1 MKENLLL
8 NQRNLKLTLILTLI
22 VFLIINVYSTYAS
35 THYSLASNEVIKS
48 AYVVSITPPWGTI
61 DEGIKE
67 CVINAIDT
75 GEREGKAV
83 ILEID
88 SYGGYLDAGFAIG
101 DRIASANTPVI
112 AYVSGGKAL
121 SAATLII
128 LPAHIIALS
137 PHAIMGAM
145 QPISYNPLT
154 GAYVFVNE
162 SKIINPI
169 VEKAVTYAKLRGRN
183 ATAAELFVKKN
194 LVLDAKEAVKDHVAN
209 LIAYNLNDLL
219 RKIKGYVVN
228 VNGRNVTL
236 DITEVI
242 TFHCGVR
249 SRIIS
254 VFSNPMVNSI
264 MMTIGVLGM
273 IFAIL
278 SGKLPIL
285 PIPILFLL
293 LGLLGTGFSPNLISL
308 FMILLGAILLGV
320 ELFVTPGFGVLGI
333 TGIIFLAVGVALIP
347 SAAPTAFAPPPNY
360 IQQFRILAIGI
371 ASGLGTFTG
380 FVIYKVVQAK
390 RRKPTYFTMVGKVGK
405 AVDDISAGSEGF
417 VIVEG
422 EYWKAISRDD
432 VKKGDTVIVEGMEG
446 TRLVVK
452 KVDRGDS

>member
-1 MKENLLL
+1 MKYNLL
-8 NQRNLKLTLILTLI
+8 NENNVKLTLILTLLTI
-22 VFLIINVYSTYAS
+22 LALNIYCTYALGNQ
-35 THYSLASNEVIKS
+35 SLVSNEVIHS
-48 AYVVSITPPWGTI
+48 AYLVSIAPPWGTI
-61 DEGIKE
+61 DEGVKE

-75 GEREGKAV
+75 AEKEGKAV
-83 ILEID
+83 ILEVD

-101 DRIASANTPVI
+101 DKIASSNAPVI

-137 PHAIMGAM
+137 PHSIMGAM

-154 GAYVFVNE
+154 GSYVFVNE
-162 SKIINPI
+162 SKIVNPI

-194 LVLDAKEAVKDHVAN
+194 LVLDAKEAVKEHVAD
-209 LIAYNLNDLL
+209 LIAYDLNDLL
-219 RKIKGYVVN
+219 RKIRGYVVN

-236 DITEVI
+236 EITEVS
-242 TFHCGVR
+242 TFSCGVR
-249 SRIIS
+249 SRLIS

-320 ELFVTPGFGVLGI
+320 ELFVTPGFGILGI

-360 IQQFRILAIGI
+360 IQQFRVLAIGI

-390 RRKPTYFTMVGKVGK
+390 RRRPTYFTMAGKVGK
-405 AVDDISAGSEGF
+405 AVDDIPAGGEGF

-422 EYWKAISRDD
+422 EYWKAVSKDD
-432 VKKGDTVIVEGMEG
+432 IKKGDAVVVEGMEG
-446 TRLVVK
+446 TRLVVRRL
-452 KVDRGDS
+452 DRGGS

>member
-8 NQRNLKLTLILTLI
+8 NQRNLKLTLILTLVI
-22 VFLIINVYSTYAS
+22 FLVINIYITYAS
-35 THYSLASNEVIKS
+35 THYGLGGNEVVKS
-48 AYVVSITPPWGTI
+48 AYVVRITPPWGTI

-67 CVINAIDT
+67 CVINAIEA
-75 GEREGKAV
+75 GEKEGKAV

-88 SYGGYLDAGFAIG
+88 SYGGYLDAAYAIG
-101 DRIASANTPVI
+101 DKIATANTPVI

-128 LPAHIIALS
+128 LPAHVIALS

-169 VEKAVTYAKLRGRN
+169 IEKAVTYARLRGRN
-183 ATAAELFVKKN
+183 VTATELFVRKN
-194 LVLDAKEAVKDHVAN
+194 LVLDAEKAINNHVAD
-209 LIAYNLNDLL
+209 LVAYDLNDLL

-228 VNGRNVTL
+228 VKGRNVTL
-236 DITEVI
+236 DITEVT

-249 SRIIS
+249 SRLIS
-254 VFSNPMVNSI
+254 VFSNPLVNSI

-273 IFAIL
+273 IFAIS
-278 SGKLPIL
+278 SGKLSLL

-293 LGLLGTGFSPNLISL
+293 LGLLGSGFSPNLISL
-308 FMILLGAILLGV
+308 LMILLGAILLGI

-333 TGIIFLAVGVALIP
+333 TGIIFLAIGVALIP
-347 SAAPTAFAPPPNY
+347 SAVPSAFAPPPNY

-380 FVIYKVVQAK
+380 FVIYKVVQVK
-390 RRKPTYFTMVGKVGK
+390 RRRPTYFTIVGKVGK
-405 AVDDISAGSEGF
+405 AVDDIPAGGEGF

-422 EYWKAISRDD
+422 EYWKAVSRDG
-432 VKKGDTVIVEGMEG
+432 VKKGDTVIVEGIEG
-446 TRLVVK
+446 TRLVVRK
-452 KVDRGDS
+452 SDRGGS